1 MDWQSGNK
9 IIEEESK
16 MEEIKEFFDKIK
28 TTFNRYPKLISFGLG
43 FAIGA
48 YFTWKQW

>member
-1 MDWQSGNK
+1 
-9 IIEEESK
+9 

-28 TTFNRYPKLISFGLG
+28 ATFNRYPKLISFGLG

-48 YFTWKQW
+48 TLLGSNGK

>member
-1 MDWQSGNK
+1 
-9 IIEEESK
+9 

-28 TTFNRYPKLISFGLG
+28 ATFNRYPKPISFGLG

>member
-1 MDWQSGNK
+1 
-9 IIEEESK
+9 

-28 TTFNRYPKLISFGLG
+28 ATFNRYPKLISFGLG
-43 FAIGA
+43 FAIGG